1 LTPLFG
7 LAEVDA
13 CVTGNLDVDQYSS
26 FLDVPQLSAENG
38 KGVLSF
44 VESGKEK
51 PYTKEFAFIAAMIDL
66 GM

>member
-7 LAEVDA
+7 LVEVDVFVA
-13 CVTGNLDVDQYSS
+13 GNLDVDQYSS
-26 FLDVPQLSAENG
+26 FLDVPQPPAGNG
-38 KGVLSF
+38 KDVLSF

-66 GM
+66 EM